1 VTTSKLPT
9 PTEIEVIKRFLTESC
24 GMWVEGVRFRTPA
37 HGLTM
42 VVTYRNFAD
51 ETMKQTL
58 HGPDVTDFE
67 ELTLLMSDVL
77 DNISGVAL
85 ALMQRKKARQ
95 AEAHV

>member
-1 VTTSKLPT
+1 MGRVKLPT
-9 PTEIEVIKRFLTESC
+9 PTEIEVIKRFLTESS

-58 HGPDVTDFE
+58 HGPDVTSADAE
-67 ELTLLMSDVL
+67 PRRIAAAV
-77 DNISGVAL
+77 SGP
-85 ALMQRKKARQ
+85 KKTTTR
-95 AEAHV
+95 